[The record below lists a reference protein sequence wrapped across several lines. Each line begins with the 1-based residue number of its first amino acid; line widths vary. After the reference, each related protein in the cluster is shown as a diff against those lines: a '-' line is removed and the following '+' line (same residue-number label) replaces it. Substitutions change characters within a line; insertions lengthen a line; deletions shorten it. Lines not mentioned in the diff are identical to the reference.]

1 MRIWIE
7 SQKLFLGIFM
17 LRFAPS
23 PTGDM
28 HIGNL
33 RVAIFNYIVA
43 SQRAE
48 ELMIRIEDTDKERNI
63 EGKDQEILDLLALF
77 GITYSQVIYQSQ
89 NVRFHSA
96 MALQLL
102 HDKRAFSCFCSPEW
116 LEKKREEAKAAK
128 EAYRYDDACRNLPAE
143 LVIDNTNPFTV
154 RIARPDHTIV
164 IHDRIKGE
172 VAFEPNAVDSFI
184 IMRQDKTPTYN
195 FACAVDDMLADIS
208 IVIRGEDHMSNTP
221 KQEHIRAS
229 LNYDKKIEYA
239 HLPIILNDSGK
250 KMSKRDDA
258 SSVKWLLEQGFLP
271 EAILNYLIL
280 IGNKPP
286 KEIFTLQEAIE
297 WFSLDTI
304 SKSPARFDMDML
316 RHINKEHLKN
326 LDAKE
331 LSRYVGFA
339 DEEIGELARI
349 YLEEAGTTKELKAKI
364 APIFSPREIAEEFKE
379 QTEIMK
385 RVIIEAPH
393 FEEYED
399 FKDHIMQKSGLKGK
413 NFFKPLRILL
423 TNAEHGPD
431 VAEVYKYLKNYI
443 GEIVK

>member
-1 MRIWIE
+1 
-7 SQKLFLGIFM
+7 M

-43 SQRAE
+43 TQRKE
-48 ELMIRIEDTDKERNI
+48 ELIVRIEDTDKERNI
-63 EGKDQEILDLLALF
+63 EGKDEEILGILALF
-77 GITYSQVIYQSQ
+77 GINYSQVIYQSQ

-102 HDKRAFSCFCSPEW
+102 HEKKAFSCFCSPEW
-116 LEKKREEAKAAK
+116 LESKREEAKEKK

-154 RIARPDHTIV
+154 RIARPDETIV
-164 IHDRIKGE
+164 IKDHIKGE
-172 VAFEPNAVDSFI
+172 VAFEPDAVDSFI

-221 KQEHIRAS
+221 KQEHIRTA
-229 LNYDKKIEYA
+229 LGYEKKIEYA
-239 HLPIILNDSGK
+239 HLPIILGEGGK

-258 SSVKWLLEQGFLP
+258 SSVKWLLEEGYLP
-271 EAILNYLIL
+271 EAIANYLIL

-286 KEIFTLQEAIE
+286 KEIFTIKEAIE
-297 WFSLDTI
+297 WFSLESI

-316 RHINKEHLKN
+316 KHINKEHLKL

-339 DEEIGELARI
+339 DAEIGELARI
-349 YLEEAGTTKELKAKI
+349 YLEEAGTTKELKEKI
-364 APIFSPREIAEEFKE
+364 APIFAPREINEEFGE
-379 QTEIMK
+379 QAEIMK
-385 RVIIEAPH
+385 KVIIEAPY

-399 FKDHIMQKSGLKGK
+399 FKNHIMKESGLKGK

-431 VAEVYKYLKNYI
+431 VAEVYKYLKNYL